1 MLDAHNP
8 HVKAFRT
15 SSERFAASGNNT
27 GLKLVLYFD
36 RKHEGWRHNL
46 PTSDEVAGLVLGD
59 FEIGDNTR
67 DIILE
72 TTTRN
77 A

>member
-36 RKHEGWRHNL
+36 RKHEG
-46 PTSDEVAGLVLGD
+46 
-59 FEIGDNTR
+59 
-67 DIILE
+67 
-72 TTTRN
+72 
-77 A
+77 